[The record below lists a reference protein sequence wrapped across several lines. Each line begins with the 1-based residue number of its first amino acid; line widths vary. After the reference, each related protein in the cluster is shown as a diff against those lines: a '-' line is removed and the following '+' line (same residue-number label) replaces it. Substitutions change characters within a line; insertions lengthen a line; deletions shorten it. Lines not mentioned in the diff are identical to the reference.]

1 VCLITQQTQTAQD
14 HVFSSVHLLSR
25 FQSLDI
31 RTFLQFDVSQRMLTM
46 NTLVV
51 LRLLTLCILA
61 IAVAA
66 DNSNAANVLL
76 VKKEVTHPLEFCDFY
91 LSAYVQ
97 ASGHM

>member
-1 VCLITQQTQTAQD
+1 
-14 HVFSSVHLLSR
+14 
-25 FQSLDI
+25 
-31 RTFLQFDVSQRMLTM
+31 M

-66 DNSNAANVLL
+66 DNSNVLL